1 MDSEDFEDL
10 IGEETTL
17 LEPSSQGSLINA
29 AANLAIDHEDDA
41 RQPFDPMCQKNECDD
56 GGATTY
62 DLLPVNTTSFADTV
76 RQTDFRPP
84 QRLLPRAYPNAAVI
98 DKIEAVF
105 EEIAD
110 AMLHDKLEM
119 GITLRTRPRTSLTAN
134 SQTGSSERGAPT
146 RRLCFPGKTADE
158 AWRFSMVLRI
168 LELMHE
174 ALRNDV
180 VISKRDIYYR
190 DPALFGSQTQVD
202 RYVDDIAFTFGITR
216 ATLNVSAAAKGL
228 VAGAIAIHRQDGSTT
243 SACSNQEGILVPTLK
258 DILSI
263 DMSCVK
269 WILVIEKEATFRSIA
284 NSRFWNKHKIQG
296 IIITGKGYPDIS
308 TRALLHFLSTP
319 SSRNG
324 FSSPPVFGLADFDPD
339 GIAILSIYRQGSKA
353 LAHENKE
360 LVVPQL
366 RWLGLRSEHLH
377 IGETDS
383 YAMQGLLT
391 LSKRDRAM
399 AVRLLEQTGAQGG
412 GDAALQRQELQTM
425 LMLNVKAELQLLDA
439 IPGGMMDLLDS
450 TLGKL

>member
-10 IGEETTL
+10 FGEEVTL
-17 LEPSSQGSLINA
+17 LEPSSQGSLTDA

-41 RQPFDPMCQKNECDD
+41 RAPCNPMDKDD
-56 GGATTY
+56 EMEDDNPTAY
-62 DLLPVNTTSFADTV
+62 DLLPVNTGSFADTV
-76 RQTDFRPP
+76 RQNDFRPP
-84 QRLLPRAYPNAAVI
+84 QRLTQRAYPNAAVI

-110 AMLHDKLEM
+110 AMLHDKLEI
-119 GITLRTRPRTSLTAN
+119 GITLKTRPRTALLPRFNT
-134 SQTGSSERGAPT
+134 SSNGDAAPT

-158 AWRFSMVLRI
+158 AWRFFLRI

-228 VAGAIAIHRQDGSTT
+228 VAGAMTIRRKDDSTT
-243 SACSNQEGILVPTLK
+243 SASSDQEGILVPTLK

-263 DMSCVK
+263 DMSHVK

-284 NSRFWNKHKIQG
+284 NSSLWEKIKATG
-296 IIITGKGYPDIS
+296 IIITGKGYPDLS
-308 TRALLHFLSTP
+308 TRALLRFLSTP
-319 SSRNG
+319 SSKNS

-339 GIAILSIYRQGSKA
+339 GIGILSVYRHGSKA
-353 LAHENKE
+353 LAHENE
-360 LVVPQL
+360 NLVVPQL
-366 RWLGLRSEHLH
+366 QWLGLRSEHLR
-377 IGETDS
+377 IGDS
-383 YAMQGLLT
+383 DPHTTQGLLT
-391 LSKRDRAM
+391 LTKRDRAK
-399 AVRLLEQTGAQGG
+399 AVKMLEQTGTE
-412 GDAALQRQELQTM
+412 GDEDSALQRRELQTM
-425 LMLNVKAELQLLDA
+425 LMLNVKAELQVLDA
-439 IPGGMMDLLDS
+439 VPNGMTDLLES
-450 TLGKL
+450 TLRRL